1 MSDERGVPG
10 PFPWRPVTRLLA
22 SGFVVAGAL
31 YVAGL
36 AAGQWLLGGNDDAMR
51 RRIVAEVQASFA
63 ALTGDLER
71 AAQAF
76 TAPAPVRAALNED
89 VPATRALFD
98 RLAQAAGPGSEIS
111 LSVYAA
117 SGQPLA
123 WAGRPSELPPDR
135 AQDGESWFII
145 EGALGLRLVYV
156 VAVLEGTTRIGL
168 VSAERELDVSGRG
181 RAAATLQGAP
191 EGYQLETSLAP
202 ASLALPFEQTGAA
215 DPESFEIVAP
225 SGQRL
230 LSARVS
236 PADLAATRTRWRDA
250 LQTITLAA
258 LAVWILLLAGPIL
271 DWRQTG
277 PNWRERAAATGIIAG
292 LLIGARLVLEI
303 APASRWSAWLLVTG
317 EAYDSTLAGPFLS
330 SPLDFLLST
339 FLLGSLVAVL
349 FVAVHGGRARLRRR
363 RTVDHAG
370 ALVRY
375 AAAQV
380 LAGAGAAVVLLGH
393 TALLRNTVAQSTVD
407 LLRFSLP
414 PWNSATLA
422 LQVGLVA
429 AHAAALGVIALL
441 MLAGL
446 RPWRLRRRWYAHALT
461 IGCWALPILAWNR
474 IAGVDA
480 GAQMPQLAALAA
492 ATSVVLFARP
502 LRARYRHGSQAFRL
516 TLLTLGLVVPAVA
529 FYPTMFQLAWQAK
542 SQLIETRYAPVALN
556 QRATVQAQLQESLA
570 QIDQIPGL
578 ADLVGAAPA
587 PSADDAPT
595 DRAFQ
600 VWQATAL
607 ARYPVT
613 SSVELYGRD
622 GRLVSR
628 FAFNLP
634 EDLTACAALR
644 GADAAAG
651 TSTRRCR
658 RSSPKSGACCT
669 PAGRSASAD
678 RPAAIAG
685 SIVVHAMLDY
695 ENLPF
700 ISSRTRTSSCCGR
713 PTRCA
718 TTGLAGDDVEFAVYG
733 WSRTPLYSSSG
744 TAWPLDDAVFA
755 RVEQSRDPV
764 WARLRRGRA
773 GLRRL
778 PAQRPRRHLR
788 ARLPGRHRARPP
800 RQPRRAH
807 GPRRADLPAAARR
820 PRGLRRPRHARRA
833 TGRALLRE
841 IRASFYRKL
850 FLAFVAAVV
859 RAGGAARARHAQL
872 TSPTRCG
879 RTSSR
884 RRCAPRR
891 PRAGRRGSGRAQRAA
906 QQGSGVDDNL
916 MVWVSR
922 A

>member
-63 ALTGDLER
+63 SLTGDLER

-76 TAPAPVRAALNED
+76 TAPGPVRAALNED

-98 RLAQAAGPGSEIS
+98 RLAQAAGPGSEVS

-271 DWRQTG
+271 DWRQAA

-375 AAAQV
+375 AAC
-380 LAGAGAAVVLLGH
+380 AGAG
-393 TALLRNTVAQSTVD
+393 
-407 LLRFSLP
+407 
-414 PWNSATLA
+414 W
-422 LQVGLVA
+422 
-429 AHAAALGVIALL
+429 
-441 MLAGL
+441 
-446 RPWRLRRRWYAHALT
+446 RRRSRR
-461 IGCWALPILAWNR
+461 P
-474 IAGVDA
+474 
-480 GAQMPQLAALAA
+480 
-492 ATSVVLFARP
+492 ARP
-502 LRARYRHGSQAFRL
+502 H
-516 TLLTLGLVVPAVA
+516 
-529 FYPTMFQLAWQAK
+529 
-542 SQLIETRYAPVALN
+542 
-556 QRATVQAQLQESLA
+556 
-570 QIDQIPGL
+570 
-578 ADLVGAAPA
+578 GAAPQHRGA
-587 PSADDAPT
+587 IHGGSP
-595 DRAFQ
+595 
-600 VWQATAL
+600 AL
-607 ARYPVT
+607 
-613 SSVELYGRD
+613 
-622 GRLVSR
+622 
-628 FAFNLP
+628 
-634 EDLTACAALR
+634 LTAAVEQRHAGAPGRPGR
-644 GADAAAG
+644 GA
-651 TSTRRCR
+651 
-658 RSSPKSGACCT
+658 RSG
-669 PAGRSASAD
+669 
-678 RPAAIAG
+678 
-685 SIVVHAMLDY
+685 
-695 ENLPF
+695 
-700 ISSRTRTSSCCGR
+700 
-713 PTRCA
+713 
-718 TTGLAGDDVEFAVYG
+718 
-733 WSRTPLYSSSG
+733 
-744 TAWPLDDAVFA
+744 
-755 RVEQSRDPV
+755 
-764 WARLRRGRA
+764 
-773 GLRRL
+773 
-778 PAQRPRRHLR
+778 
-788 ARLPGRHRARPP
+788 PGRHRP
-800 RQPRRAH
+800 AH
-807 GPRRADLPAAARR
+807 ARR
-820 PRGLRRPRHARRA
+820 PPAMA
-833 TGRALLRE
+833 A
-841 IRASFYRKL
+841 A
-850 FLAFVAAVV
+850 AAVV
-859 RAGGAARARHAQL
+859 RPRASRSAAGCCRSSRGTESRASTPER
-872 TSPTRCG
+872 RC
-879 RTSSR
+879 RSWRRSR
-884 RRCAPRR
+884 RRPPSC
-891 PRAGRRGSGRAQRAA
+891 S
-906 QQGSGVDDNL
+906 
-916 MVWVSR
+916 SR
-922 A
+922 ARSAPGTATARRHSG